1 MSIIAWLVVG
11 AIAGW
16 VASKVMPAN
25 EGYGVLGGLIAGIV
39 GAVVGG
45 FLFGLLI
52 PGEDWLSGINIGT
65 IVAAIV
71 GALIVVFAWN
81 QITGRNRTVT

>member
-16 VASKVMPAN
+16 IASKVMPGN

-39 GAVVGG
+39 GAMLGG
-45 FLFGLLI
+45 FLFGALTGDDWTTGITIPTLI
-52 PGEDWLSGINIGT
+52 
-65 IVAAIV
+65 AAIV

-81 QITGRNRTVT
+81 QIQGRRNTTT

>member
-11 AIAGW
+11 AIAGF

-25 EGYGVLGGLIAGIV
+25 EGYGVIGALIAGIV
-39 GAVVGG
+39 GAMVGG
-45 FLFGLLI
+45 FIFGQLT
-52 PGEDWLSGINIGT
+52 GDDWLKGITIGT
-65 IVAAIV
+65 ILAAIV

-81 QITGRNRTVT
+81 MLTGRNRTAT